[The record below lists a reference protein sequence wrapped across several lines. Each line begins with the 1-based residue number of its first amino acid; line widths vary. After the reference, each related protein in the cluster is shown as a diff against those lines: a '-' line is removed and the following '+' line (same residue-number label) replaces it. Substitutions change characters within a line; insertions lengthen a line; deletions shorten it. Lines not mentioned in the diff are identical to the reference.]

1 MTKTLILLFHRD
13 LSKSKANA
21 ALAHAA
27 CSVEG
32 VEIVDM
38 QARYPDGVVDWGKDA
53 ETEAKM
59 LLGADRVVLEFP
71 IQWYST
77 PPLLKTWQ
85 DAVLT
90 RMYYI
95 HAKTEGDAFAGTPL
109 MIAATSGNIPAAY
122 DRSGA
127 NYYTIDEILTPLK
140 ATAYRCGLPWHEPY
154 IVFTADKLEP
164 DALDAAS
171 KGYVRTLEDFI
182 AETPVA
188 KALEGAVA

>member
-27 CSVEG
+27 YSVEG

-95 HAKTEGDAFAGTPL
+95 HAETEGDVFAGTPL